1 MRYDTQNTNI
11 SKIIAELP
19 IGSANKREN
28 ADDNIFTID
37 NNFNSSMYLHR
48 PYFRLGGREMFK
60 ELIYTW
66 LFKGLE
72 IVLVAV
78 LGYFIFILL
87 ESTFATLWAILG
99 LTIIMYFWGALI
111 KPYIDTF
118 RKWLYAKITGVDC
131 D

>member
-1 MRYDTQNTNI
+1 
-11 SKIIAELP
+11 
-19 IGSANKREN
+19 
-28 ADDNIFTID
+28 
-37 NNFNSSMYLHR
+37 
-48 PYFRLGGREMFK
+48 MFK

-78 LGYFIFILL
+78 LGYGIFVLL
-87 ESTFATLWAILG
+87 ESTFATIWAIVG

>member
-1 MRYDTQNTNI
+1 MLCSLQ
-11 SKIIAELP
+11 
-19 IGSANKREN
+19 
-28 ADDNIFTID
+28 
-37 NNFNSSMYLHR
+37 
-48 PYFRLGGREMFK
+48 YFRLGGEMFK

-87 ESTFATLWAILG
+87 ESTFSTLTAICG
-99 LTIIMYFWGALI
+99 LSIVFYFFGGII
-111 KPYIDTF
+111 KPYIDCF
-118 RKWLYAKITGVDC
+118 RKWIYSKITGVDC